1 MAVLESGFINASIFE
16 PKVQNR
22 FLMSMGDSNIPGFMV
37 KNVTAPNFE
46 DEVVKLDHINTYTKI
61 RGKREWGNMD
71 MTLYDPITPSGAQ
84 AVMEWAR
91 LSYESV
97 TGRAGYSDFYK
108 KDLVLNV
115 LGPVGD
121 IVSEWIVKGA
131 FITSMEQGSF
141 DWATSDVAEL
151 GITVAM
157 DYCVL
162 NY

>member
-1 MAVLESGFINASIFE
+1 MAVLDPNEIMFRAFE

-22 FLMSMGDSNIPGFMV
+22 FVLYVDGIPSFLV
-37 KNVTAPNFE
+37 KNVSAPEFT
-46 DEVVKLDHINTYTKI
+46 DEVIKLDHINTYRKI
-61 RGKREWGNMD
+61 RGKREWAD
-71 MTLYDPITPSGAQ
+71 ITMTLYDPITPSGAQ
-84 AVMEWAR
+84 AVMDWAR

-108 KDLVLNV
+108 KDLTLNV

-121 IVSEWIVKGA
+121 VVSEWVVKGA
-131 FITSMEQGSF
+131 FIVDMAQGSF

-151 GITVAM
+151 QITVAM

>member
-1 MAVLESGFINASIFE
+1 MAVLDPNEIMFRAFE

-22 FLMSMGDSNIPGFMV
+22 FIMYIDAIPAFMIKQV
-37 KNVTAPNFE
+37 SAPSFE
-46 DEVVKLDHINTYTKI
+46 DESIKLDHINTYRKI
-61 RGKREWGNMD
+61 RGKREWQTMD

-84 AVMEWAR
+84 AVMDWAR

-121 IVSEWIVKGA
+121 IVSEWVIKGA
-131 FITSMEQGSF
+131 FITSMSQGDF
-141 DWATSDVAEL
+141 DWSNSEVAEL
-151 GITVAM
+151 QITVDM